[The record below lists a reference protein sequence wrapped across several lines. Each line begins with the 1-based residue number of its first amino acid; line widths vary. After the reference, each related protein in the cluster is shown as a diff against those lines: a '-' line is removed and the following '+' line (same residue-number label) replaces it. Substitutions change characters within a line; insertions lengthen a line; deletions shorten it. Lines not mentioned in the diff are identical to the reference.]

1 MFPSSGNNFW
11 SRWCFVQGS
20 KIREILGSEISDGPS
35 PHQLGSRIAIGNF
48 YQVKIF
54 FVRFFFTLP
63 KIHKNTRENNRARAV
78 ASALTLRGT
87 RAKGVRNSKSPNP
100 SQMGL
105 SGAQIQGYRRHL
117 MEILSNRVIYQVPGS
132 RKPWKCFL
140 ATNNWLGN
148 HLRPPRRPHT
158 THRLPEAKVATK

>member
-1 MFPSSGNNFW
+1 MFCSRIENSGNPW
-11 SRWCFVQGS
+11 IWDLRWPISTSVGFPDRDR
-20 KIREILGSEISDGPS
+20 KFLPSENI
-35 PHQLGSRIAIGNF
+35 F
-48 YQVKIF
+48 YQI
-54 FVRFFFTLP
+54 FFTLP
-63 KIHKNTRENNRARAV
+63 KIHKNTRENNCARAV

-87 RAKGVRNSKSPNP
+87 RAKGVRNSKFPNP

-105 SGAQIQGYRRHL
+105 SGAQIQGYRRDL

>member
-1 MFPSSGNNFW
+1 MFCSRIENSGNPW
-11 SRWCFVQGS
+11 IWGLRWPISTSVGFPDRDR
-20 KIREILGSEISDGPS
+20 KFLPSENI
-35 PHQLGSRIAIGNF
+35 F
-48 YQVKIF
+48 YQI
-54 FVRFFFTLP
+54 FFTLP
-63 KIHKNTRENNRARAV
+63 KTHKNTRENNCARAV

-87 RAKGVRNSKSPNP
+87 RAKGVRNSKFPNP

-105 SGAQIQGYRRHL
+105 SGAQIQGYRRDL